1 MPLHKKIVKISVK
14 TVLLISLPYN
24 LQRYGGKGFT
34 YLFKKCIESERNIR
48 AGGEE

>member
-24 LQRYGGKGFT
+24 LQRYGGKAFT
-34 YLFKKCIESERNIR
+34 YFF
-48 AGGEE
+48 